1 MKIDE
6 QHLQKLEEIKKN
18 LVKTDSLMDYYFE
31 A

>member
-6 QHLQKLEEIKKN
+6 QHLQKLEEVQKN

>member
-6 QHLQKLEEIKKN
+6 KHLQKLEEIQKS

>member
-18 LVKTDSLMDYYFE
+18 LVKIDSLIDYYFE

>member
-6 QHLQKLEEIKKN
+6 QYLQKLEEIQKN

>member
-6 QHLQKLEEIKKN
+6 QHLQKLEEIQKN
-18 LVKTDSLMDYYFE
+18 LVKTDSLMYYYFE

>member
-6 QHLQKLEEIKKN
+6 QHLQKLEEIQKN
-18 LVKTDSLMDYYFE
+18 LVKIDSLIDYYFE

>member
-6 QHLQKLEEIKKN
+6 KHLQKLEEIQKN
-18 LVKTDSLMDYYFE
+18 LVKTDPLMDYYFE

>member
-6 QHLQKLEEIKKN
+6 QHLQELEEIQKN

>member
-6 QHLQKLEEIKKN
+6 QHLQKLEEIQKN
-18 LVKTDSLMDYYFE
+18 LVKTDSLINYYFE

>member
-6 QHLQKLEEIKKN
+6 QHLQKLEEIQKN

-31 A
+31 T

>member
-6 QHLQKLEEIKKN
+6 QYLQKLEEIQKN
-18 LVKTDSLMDYYFE
+18 LVKTDSLIDYYFE

>member
-18 LVKTDSLMDYYFE
+18 LVKIDSLMDYYFE

>member
-18 LVKTDSLMDYYFE
+18 LVKMDSLMDYYFE

>member
-6 QHLQKLEEIKKN
+6 QHLQKLEEIQKN
-18 LVKTDSLMDYYFE
+18 LVKIDSLMDYYFE

>member
-6 QHLQKLEEIKKN
+6 QHLQKLEEIQKN
-18 LVKTDSLMDYYFE
+18 LVKTDLLMDYYFE

>member
-6 QHLQKLEEIKKN
+6 QHLQKLEEIQKN
-18 LVKTDSLMDYYFE
+18 LVKTDSLIDYYFE

>member
-6 QHLQKLEEIKKN
+6 QHLQKLEEIQKS
-18 LVKTDSLMDYYFE
+18 LVKADSLMDYYFE

>member
-6 QHLQKLEEIKKN
+6 QHLQKLEEIQKN
-18 LVKTDSLMDYYFE
+18 LIKTDSLMDYYFE